1 MNGENENV
9 ECFDVVIIGSGV
21 GGLATALYLPE
32 QLKVAV
38 VSKGPLNENSTFMA
52 QGGIAA
58 ALSRE
63 DSPELHEEDTLIA
76 GHGLSLKEAVHVLAW
91 EAPHIIE
98 DLVSWG
104 MPFDK
109 SGENFH
115 FALEGAHC
123 KHRILHA
130 NGDATGESLWQTL
143 YRQALNRGNIVFLPN
158 MYALRILGTEEA
170 NGVVLM
176 DESANVTKLL
186 CSFLVVATGGVGNL
200 YEFTSNPPS
209 STGDGIAM
217 AYDVGAD
224 VTDMEFEQFHP
235 TVFFSE
241 NPNHVFLISEAV
253 RGAGAVL
260 VNSYGELFM
269 HNYDDRG
276 DLAPRD
282 VVGRA
287 IHNEM
292 KKCHSNHLYLDLRP
306 VGLQRLRRE
315 FPMLL
320 SRLQQEGFDPTK
332 DLVPVA
338 PGAHYTMGG
347 IKTDLWGRTS
357 VKGLYAVGECACNY
371 VHGANRLA
379 SNSLLEGMLFAK
391 RTAQSIAENSMHGFK
406 SDSGGVLCIAKRDFP
421 EYDEVIKV
429 LKHGMQTNMGIE
441 RNGDRLNQF
450 ISELDEL
457 LELIH
462 HSQICKQGLELL
474 QKITVCTLMTRAA
487 LWREESRG
495 AHFRSDFP
503 EEDPMFKKH
512 LVVNRRGQREI
523 NAEVVENHEW

>member
-1 MNGENENV
+1 MNGKNENV
-9 ECFDVVIIGSGV
+9 EFFDVVIIGSGV
-21 GGLATALYLPE
+21 GGLATALYLPK

-38 VSKGPLNENSTFMA
+38 ISKGSLNENSTFMA

-58 ALSRE
+58 ALDCG
-63 DSPELHEEDTLIA
+63 DSPELHEEDTLNA
-76 GHGLSLKEAVHVLAW
+76 GHGLSLKESARVLTW
-91 EAPHIIE
+91 EAPHVIE
-98 DLVSWG
+98 DLVRWG

-109 SGENFH
+109 VQEDFH
-115 FALEGAHC
+115 FALEGAHRR
-123 KHRILHA
+123 HRILHA
-130 NGDATGESLWQTL
+130 NGDATGESLWETL

-158 MYALRILGTEEA
+158 MCAIKILVAEEA
-170 NGVVLM
+170 YGVVLLGEGVHVM
-176 DESANVTKLL
+176 KLF
-186 CSFLVVATGGVGNL
+186 CSSLVVATGGVGNL

-217 AYDVGAD
+217 AYDAGAD
-224 VTDMEFEQFHP
+224 ITDMEFEQFHP
-235 TVFFSE
+235 TLFFSE

-260 VNSYGELFM
+260 LNTNGDYFM
-269 HNYDDRG
+269 HSYDPRG

-287 IHNEM
+287 IHSEM

-306 VGLQRLRRE
+306 VGLKRLKTE

-320 SRLQQEGFDPTK
+320 SRLQQEGLDPSK

-357 VKGLYAVGECACNY
+357 VKGLYAVGECACTY

-379 SNSLLEGMLFAK
+379 SNSLLEGIVFGK
-391 RTAQSIAENSMHGFK
+391 RVAQNIAGDSLQRHK
-406 SDSGGVLCIAKRDFP
+406 VHSGGICQIAKGNFP
-421 EYDEVIKV
+421 KHDEVIRI
-429 LKHGMQTNMGIE
+429 LKQGMQTNMGIE
-441 RNGDRLNQF
+441 RNGDGLSRF
-450 ISELDEL
+450 MSELDEL
-457 LELIH
+457 LEWIQY
-462 HSQICKQGLELL
+462 SERCKQGLELL
-474 QKITVCTLMTRAA
+474 QRITVCKLMVRSA

-503 EEDPMFKKH
+503 EEDPMFRKH
-512 LVVNRRGQREI
+512 LVVNKRGQREI
-523 NAEVVENHEW
+523 NAEVVEKYEW